1 MLIRN
6 RYRSPTLL
14 PFMCVAP
21 QKNKNIVVFSF
32 YYQGDMVKL
41 FDHYPFIIISMQVPS
56 FSLSNKR
63 NTRS

>member
-6 RYRSPTLL
+6 RYQSPTLF
-14 PFMCVAP
+14 PFICVAP

-32 YYQGDMVKL
+32 YYQGDTVKL
-41 FDHYPFIIISMQVPS
+41 FDHYLFIIISMQVPS